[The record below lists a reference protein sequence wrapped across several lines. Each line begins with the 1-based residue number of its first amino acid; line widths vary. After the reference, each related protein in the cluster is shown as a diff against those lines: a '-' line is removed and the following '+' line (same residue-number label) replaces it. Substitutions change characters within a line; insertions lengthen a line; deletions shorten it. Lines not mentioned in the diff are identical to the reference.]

1 MRLSTR
7 FTLWVALL
15 VSALVALS
23 GLLVLRT
30 AVDGLGRERDHRLS
44 VRLRS
49 LEPMAAIYARRVV
62 KRNTGTVAGQR
73 ISAATAGTGGVVTA
87 LNGAEPLVIG
97 PVPGELPA
105 LSEKPATTPDGRWRH
120 AGAGL
125 GRDGRLG
132 TLWVFEPE
140 AVLAE
145 QASRL
150 RDRLLLATLAA
161 MLLSAAAGYGIGRV
175 AVRPLSRLS
184 AETTRID
191 LSPGGGRLST
201 SSGVTEID
209 DLARLVNDLLERR
222 DGAVART
229 GEALEAARA
238 FAATA
243 AHELR
248 TPLTSMSANIGLLPH
263 PDLPEEDRA
272 EILEDLAREQAR
284 MQRLITM
291 LRQLSRGELLD
302 PASFTEVDLSAL
314 AEVAVEDAR
323 RRHPR
328 AAVVADLPGRVAVR
342 GWPEGLRLLLDNL
355 LDNAVLHG
363 ADASGRAR
371 VDLTLRPD
379 GETAVLRVRDRGPG
393 IPPER
398 AAEVFE
404 RFRRRPDSPGSGLG
418 LTLVRQQAVLHGGT
432 AVLAPAPPGGGTL
445 LQVELPLQGRA
456 PSPRA
461 ASSWRTAHPSP
472 PPESAKPP
480 APTEAA
486 PEDG

>member
-7 FTLWVALL
+7 FTLCVALL
-15 VSALVALS
+15 VSVLVALS
-23 GLLVLRT
+23 GLLVLRM
-30 AVDGLGRERDHRLS
+30 AVDGLAKERDHRLT

-62 KRNTGTVAGQR
+62 RRNTGDAAGQR
-73 ISAATAGTGGVVTA
+73 ISAAATGSGGVLIA
-87 LNGAEPLVIG
+87 PAGAEPLVIG
-97 PVPGELPA
+97 TVPGELPA
-105 LSEKPATTPDGRWRH
+105 LSGEPATTSDGRWRH
-120 AGAGL
+120 AGTGL
-125 GRDGRLG
+125 GRDGGLG

-140 AVLAE
+140 AVLAR

-150 RDRLLLATLAA
+150 RNRLLLATLAA

-184 AETTRID
+184 GETSRID
-191 LSPGGGRLST
+191 LSPGGGRLPT

-248 TPLTSMSANIGLLPH
+248 TPLTSMSANVGLLSH
-263 PDLPEEDRA
+263 PELPEEDRE

-291 LRQLSRGELLD
+291 LRQLARGELLD

-314 AEVAVEDAR
+314 AGLAVEDAR

-328 AAVVADLPGRVAVR
+328 AVVVADLPGRVAVR

-355 LDNAVLHG
+355 LDNAALHG
-363 ADASGRAR
+363 ADPSGGAR
-371 VDLTLRPD
+371 IDITLHPA
-379 GETAVLRVRDRGPG
+379 GETALLRVRDRGPG
-393 IPPER
+393 IPPDH

-404 RFRRRPDSPGSGLG
+404 RFRRRPGSPGSGLG

-432 AVLAPAPPGGGTL
+432 AFLAPAPPGGGAL
-445 LQVELPLQGRA
+445 LHVELPLQGRA
-456 PSPRA
+456 PSPLA
-461 ASSWRTAHPSP
+461 ASSWRTTRP
-472 PPESAKPP
+472 PPP
-480 APTEAA
+480 AETAN
-486 PEDG
+486 EDG